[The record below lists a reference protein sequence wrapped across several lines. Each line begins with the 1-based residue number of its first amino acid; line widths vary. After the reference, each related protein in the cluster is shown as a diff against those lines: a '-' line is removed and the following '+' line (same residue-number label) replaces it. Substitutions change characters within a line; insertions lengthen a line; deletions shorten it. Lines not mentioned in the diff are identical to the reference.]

1 MLHKWCTCLK
11 EPLLTNHETRKSNQK
26 VAKKRTVSGRENNN
40 NQNFRTKS
48 ANILSSVL
56 CNVSRRHN
64 PGTPVFAHFTSA
76 RRRYAPHDVAV
87 KNKNKI

>member
-26 VAKKRTVSGRENNN
+26 VAIKKTVSGRENNN

-64 PGTPVFAHFTSA
+64 KSGQDNIQVPVEQKMVWKM
-76 RRRYAPHDVAV
+76 P
-87 KNKNKI
+87 